1 MLFYR
6 NRPSSWASVGL
17 KHDFHL
23 FLLMCLPFFFLYR
36 LSFPFSFS
44 LPRRNVMEED
54 VVVASILLI
63 VYTHTHTHRA
73 VHTVRVAKKKS
84 SLFDGRSRAEG
95 RKIKMDKRWWK
106 KTEFNH
112 FLGVQREKLNDIWLA
127 LFLSTGNSSSR
138 NRPSLCTS
146 NSYKY
151 YLNRW
156 VGVKVICVSVEIA
169 IVT

>member
-23 FLLMCLPFFFLYR
+23 FLRMCLPFFFFYR

-63 VYTHTHTHRA
+63 VYTHTHTQ
-73 VHTVRVAKKKS
+73 
-84 SLFDGRSRAEG
+84 SR
-95 RKIKMDKRWWK
+95 
-106 KTEFNH
+106 TY
-112 FLGVQREKLNDIWLA
+112 
-127 LFLSTGNSSSR
+127 S
-138 NRPSLCTS
+138 
-146 NSYKY
+146 
-151 YLNRW
+151 
-156 VGVKVICVSVEIA
+156 
-169 IVT
+169 